1 MVIKCYN
8 EKHLWLLFIDTEFD
22 QQQLVQFSGALFK
35 RIDDDTY
42 QLAATINQYITTS
55 VSMYFQDYTKITQDF
70 LVANGIPL
78 ESLKDLIFGEV
89 LKNVDMKD
97 VMIISHGLKN
107 DRLVLKDNG
116 INFNS
121 YEDIDGKIKP
131 VDGYCT
137 FNNAKRV
144 LERDKKSSALLYTS
158 NENPKAPP
166 ITKTTLFL
174 EDKFN
179 DSIFLE
185 NSTLVYCFPLS
196 SNNIT

>member
-8 EKHLWLLFIDTEFD
+8 EKHLWLLFIDIEFD

-35 RIDDDTY
+35 RIDDETY

-70 LVANGIPL
+70 LATSGIPL

-97 VMIISHGLKN
+97 IMVISHGLKN

-116 INFNS
+116 INFNC
-121 YEDIDGKIKP
+121 YEDTDGKTKP

-137 FNNAKRV
+137 FNNAKRI
-144 LERDKKSSALLYTS
+144 LERDKKL
-158 NENPKAPP
+158 K
-166 ITKTTLFL
+166 L
-174 EDKFN
+174 EDLAEEAGYYLSCAHNAYHDMWATVAVFT
-179 DSIFLE
+179 FLRKKDYE
-185 NSTLVYCFPLS
+185 RKCLEK
-196 SNNIT
+196 